1 MTPPAPEV
9 TAPAG
14 DWLYTMG
21 SSCGGLGLLVRWW
34 CTSCHGHHGRLWKI
48 TETRDQGEKGAAP
61 DFNLGGFGGFWG
73 MVGGMTSTAHTIPPH
88 SVRYCRHIPWPCAR
102 PSPQSWWREWTL
114 SRQRA
119 WGRTRLESRGRDRP
133 TAVGALGVNRRAGA
147 CNAAS
152 RRRHRGECNW
162 KQRQAVCLACA
173 CRACAHGLGQAVV
186 PDVVAALRIL
196 VVPDVV
202 VARHNVVVAVD
213 SLTNL
218 SRVRTEATQHE
229 SATGLSGQLAL
240 FHGRGGGLASPQAA
254 RVSN

>member
-1 MTPPAPEV
+1 MLASTPLGARVRLACAPSRCV
-9 TAPAG
+9 
-14 DWLYTMG
+14 L
-21 SSCGGLGLLVRWW
+21 
-34 CTSCHGHHGRLWKI
+34 
-48 TETRDQGEKGAAP
+48 Q
-61 DFNLGGFGGFWG
+61 
-73 MVGGMTSTAHTIPPH
+73 
-88 SVRYCRHIPWPCAR
+88 CRHIPWPCAR

-240 FHGRGGGLASPQAA
+240 FHPARGGPCKSASCK
-254 RVSN
+254 SF